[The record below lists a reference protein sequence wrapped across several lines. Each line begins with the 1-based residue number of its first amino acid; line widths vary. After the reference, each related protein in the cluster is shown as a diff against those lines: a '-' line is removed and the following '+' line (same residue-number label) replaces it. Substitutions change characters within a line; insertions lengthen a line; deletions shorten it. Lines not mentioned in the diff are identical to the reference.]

1 MAIASTRT
9 LLPLDTFAKI
19 LGINP
24 LHFNGANLPSSD
36 VPNACASPFVQYA
49 YQDHDRVGREDIAQ
63 AIADAESQ
71 ISDLLNFSPIVDYLS
86 SYQDYGHNYAPTYNT
101 PVLRLPRGYV
111 IEAGARAKTPLHAGA
126 PVTYSDVDPDNED
139 ELEYGPF
146 SETATIIANVPAGTL
161 ANEIAVYY
169 PGQNGDDAYEIRPLT
184 KIVIVNNN
192 EAHITVPTAQ
202 LVDLDRF
209 MGLNFFPVDAIDTD
223 NFLDTVDVYRV
234 YTDTTSQ
241 VTYEYAPRR
250 CNPDSSACQPTGRLY
265 IRDARLGLVYSSPA
279 NWDGTAW
286 QDANWCACGFPM
298 GANVSYK
305 AGLQGRDSAVWQ
317 RAITYYALTLLDR
330 PMCACDTV
338 KAMMKHWTD
347 DLATTESSG
356 GDTLTHTLAPGI
368 LNNPLG
374 TTRGAIY
381 AWRLIQRQQL
391 GEAV

>member
-36 VPNACASPFVQYA
+36 VPNACASPFVQHA

-71 ISDLLNFSPIVDYLS
+71 ISDLLNFSPIVDYTT
-86 SYQDYGHNYAPTYNT
+86 SYLDYAGNYARTYNT
-101 PVLRLPRGYV
+101 PVLRLPRGYI
-111 IEAGARAKTPLHAGA
+111 IEAGTRAKTLLEAGS
-126 PVTYSDVDPDNED
+126 PVTYSDVEPDNEE

-146 SETATIIANVPAGTL
+146 SETATIIATVPVGTL

-184 KIVIVNNN
+184 KVLIINDT
-192 EAHITVPTAQ
+192 EAHITIPTAQ
-202 LVDLDRF
+202 LIELDHF
-209 MGLNFFPVDAIDTD
+209 MGLNFFPVDAVDTN
-223 NFLDTVDVYRV
+223 NFIDTVDVYRV

-241 VTYEYAPRR
+241 VSYTYAPRR
-250 CNPDSSACQPTGRLY
+250 CGPDSSACQPTGRLY
-265 IRDARLGLVYSSPA
+265 IRDTRLSLVYSSPA
-279 NWDGTAW
+279 NWDGTTW
-286 QDANWCACGFPM
+286 QDANWCNCGFPM

-305 AGLQGRDSAVWQ
+305 AGLQGRDSWVWQ
-317 RAITYYALTLLDR
+317 RAITYYALTLIDR
-330 PMCACDTV
+330 PLCACDTV

-347 DLATTESSG
+347 DLAATESIDG
-356 GDTLTHTLAPGI
+356 NTLTHVLAPGI

-381 AWRLIQRQQL
+381 VWRLIQRQQL
-391 GEAV
+391 GEVV